1 MLHDADA
8 LDSLSSTS
16 TNLWL
21 IYTFLTGGLSFFS
34 LLTSEKKRNV
44 QSALSVM
51 LIYPTFGTF
60 YQEEGVYRM
69 PLAVR
74 CVV

>member
-21 IYTFLTGGLSFFS
+21 ACTFIRGGVVFF
-34 LLTSEKKRNV
+34 TSYKWKKRTV

-69 PLAVR
+69 SLAVR